1 MWLFL
6 PPTDEDLSVGT
17 PLRKKPLE
25 CEVSIYSNS
34 ENTIAGSVMLLAGSA
49 TMLLAGFP
57 QWLADSAG

>member
-6 PPTDEDLSVGT
+6 PPKDEDLSVGN

-25 CEVSIYSNS
+25 CEVSVYSNS

-49 TMLLAGFP
+49 TML
-57 QWLADSAG
+57 